1 MTEHEKKVLEA
12 ITQGIPKLS
21 EFAKGYVSGYLA
33 AKEEEAGRKK
43 SADADKPEEEKGE
56 GV

>member
-43 SADADKPEEEKGE
+43 QDKPEEKKGE

>member
-33 AKEEEAGRKK
+33 AKEEEAERKK
-43 SADADKPEEEKGE
+43 QDGRSRTEEEKGE

>member
-43 SADADKPEEEKGE
+43 QDKPADEEKRE
-56 GV
+56 EV

>member
-33 AKEEEAGRKK
+33 AKEEEIERKK
-43 SADADKPEEEKGE
+43 QEEKQE
-56 GV
+56 GDKDE